1 MTAGREIHTD
11 RAPAAIGP
19 YSQAIDLDGLV
30 FTAGQIGL
38 DPDSGEFAGPDVES
52 QARQVM
58 ANLAAVLDAAGAGFE
73 DVVKT
78 TVYLAD
84 MDEFEKVN
92 SIYGEHFEAPFPARS
107 TVEAGRLPRDARV
120 EIDVVARR
128 SG

>member
-1 MTAGREIHTD
+1 MTAGHEIHTD

-52 QARQVM
+52 QVRQVM
-58 ANLAAVLDAAGAGFE
+58 ANLGAVLDAAGAGFE

-92 SIYGEHFEAPFPARS
+92 RIYGEHFEAPFPARS

-120 EIDVVARR
+120 EIDVVARS

>member
-1 MTAGREIHTD
+1 MTEVREIHTD
-11 RAPAAIGP
+11 RAPGAIGP
-19 YSQAIDLDGLV
+19 YSQAIELDGLV

-38 DPDSGEFAGPDVES
+38 DPDSGEFAGPDVER

-84 MDEFEKVN
+84 MDEFEQVN
-92 SIYGEHFEAPFPARS
+92 RIYGEHFEAPFPARS

>member
-1 MTAGREIHTD
+1 MTARREIHTD

-38 DPDSGEFAGPDVES
+38 DPDNGEFAGPDVES

-58 ANLAAVLDAAGAGFE
+58 ANLDAVLDAAGAGFE

-92 SIYGEHFEAPFPARS
+92 RIYGNHFEAPFPARS